1 MRYDFIVQIPDGLH
15 ARPCAKLVEI
25 LKEFQPLQI
34 ISNGKTVD
42 SLSILELLL
51 LKVPHGSSV
60 YINCETTLPDEIIN
74 KLDTLFAGG

>member
-25 LKEFQPLQI
+25 LKEFKPLQI

-51 LKVPHGSSV
+51 LKVPYSSTM
-60 YINCETTLPDEIIN
+60 YINCESALPDEAIN
-74 KLDTLFAGG
+74 KLNALFGGN